1 MSDFSDK
8 YLDCY
13 SGFGANFG
21 LALALLAALQTAT
34 GRSGW
39 DYGA

>member
-21 LALALLAALQTAT
+21 LGLALLAALQTAVVT
-34 GRSGW
+34 GHS
-39 DYGA
+39 DNY